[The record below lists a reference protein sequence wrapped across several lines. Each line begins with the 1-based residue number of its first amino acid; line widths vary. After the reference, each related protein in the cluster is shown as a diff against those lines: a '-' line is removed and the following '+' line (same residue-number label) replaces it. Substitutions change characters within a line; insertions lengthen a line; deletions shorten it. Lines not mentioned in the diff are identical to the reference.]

1 MHSNATQQNL
11 EQSFATHHNSFPDQW
26 SANGHGHGQPREMPM
41 PGHQMPGDEIM
52 LRPGSQMHPAQSFPM
67 DSSMQSS
74 IGHAMPYPQHA
85 ALQHPGLS
93 ADSFGASASFTEDS
107 QMVDREDNEDGD
119 SLAGGVPNHKPS
131 SNKTSANNE
140 LEMRALFKANKHR
153 TLQEVAAELHGNER
167 GPNSERTRQVF
178 AMLWISQV
186 CSAGK
191 GSVPRG
197 RVYANYASRCAT
209 ERTTVLNPASFGK
222 LVRVLFPGLRTRR
235 LGVRGESKYHYVNF
249 TLADDAPENL
259 NSSQAPLPFP
269 DPASF
274 SQSAR

>member
-1 MHSNATQQNL
+1 MQ
-11 EQSFATHHNSFPDQW
+11 
-26 SANGHGHGQPREMPM
+26 
-41 PGHQMPGDEIM
+41 GHQMPGEEIL
-52 LRPGSQMHPAQSFPM
+52 LRPGSQMHPSQSFAM

-74 IGHAMPYPQHA
+74 VGHPMSYPQHA
-85 ALQHPGLS
+85 AMQHPGLS

-107 QMVDREDNEDGD
+107 QMIDREENEDGD
-119 SLAGGVPNHKPS
+119 SLGGAIANSKPS

-140 LEMRALFKANKHR
+140 LEMRQLFKANKNR
-153 TLQEVAAELHGNER
+153 SLQDVATELHGNER

-186 CSAGK
+186 CSTGK

-249 TLADDAPENL
+249 TLADDGPEN
-259 NSSQAPLPFP
+259 SEPAPAALPFP

-274 SQSAR
+274 SHNPQSVS